1 MHRGTAFGDIL
12 ADKLRD
18 VDVERPFPVG
28 VHAGFG
34 PATRP
39 IVLDGEPRFYFHATV
54 YGRMAGPTSCHAGR
68 TPFVPPYTPSPVVA
82 PIAPTSNTARR
93 ILSPRHQ
100 RALEALIGFGATLHA
115 DFTDA
120 ELRSAFRALARR
132 YHPDRHPGSDASES
146 SRLAQVFAGLAE
158 HYRELLAVAR
168 TPVVVN

>member
-1 MHRGTAFGDIL
+1 MHRGPAFGDIL

-28 VHAGFG
+28 ARTGFG

-39 IVLDGEPRFYFHATV
+39 IMLDGEPRFYFHATA
-54 YGRMAGPTSCHAGR
+54 YGRMAGPTPRQAGHS
-68 TPFVPPYTPSPVVA
+68 PFVPPYSAASWVP
-82 PIAPTSNTARR
+82 PITHASRMTRR

-100 RALEALIGFGATLHA
+100 RALDALIGFGATLHA

-146 SRLAQVFAGLAE
+146 SRLAQVFAGLAD
-158 HYRELLAVAR
+158 HYRELLALAR
-168 TPVVVN
+168 ATVVVN